1 MYHTRSFHLSS
12 TKLYSESQRVLTF
25 AQLNTLLKITEDL
38 ETVNPHVYNRC
49 ETTFKATLAD
59 AHDSTP
65 SSPQML
71 RKSISNMTTSSHFSM
86 VGSSMFRSQ
95 SLNRNDTGASSAS
108 SSGVLV
114 KAPVK
119 RAWDWRANLQKDTPP
134 DVVLRILRLGLA
146 KDIARGW
153 IQQDD

>member
-1 MYHTRSFHLSS
+1 
-12 TKLYSESQRVLTF
+12 
-25 AQLNTLLKITEDL
+25 
-38 ETVNPHVYNRC
+38 
-49 ETTFKATLAD
+49 
-59 AHDSTP
+59 
-65 SSPQML
+65 
-71 RKSISNMTTSSHFSM
+71 M

-95 SLNRNDTGASSAS
+95 NLNRQDTSTSSAS

-114 KAPVK
+114 KGPIK
-119 RAWDWRANLQKDTPP
+119 RGWDWRTNLQKDTTP